1 MSSKFIIFI
10 LLTLLPIAAVI
21 AFRFGLF
28 EPKLPLT
35 QPTGI
40 FTNIPE
46 LSPTVLPPSINPPT
60 KIGSASAK
68 ISIAEAPL
76 AASTSE
82 TLAIRWFID
91 NDNIATISHTALHYG
106 KNSQPRALLPSDYP
120 EKSTILKGT
129 IPATFSATLSI
140 AIPGLYYYRAHALID
155 SINVW
160 SDELQIQITDL
171 ASPSATPTP

>member
-28 EPKLPLT
+28 EPILPFA

-40 FTNIPE
+40 FTNVPE
-46 LSPTVLPPSINPPT
+46 LSPTILPPSIGPPT
-60 KIGSASAK
+60 RIGSASAK
-68 ISIAEAPL
+68 ISIVAAPL
-76 AASTSE
+76 QTSTNE
-82 TLAIRWFID
+82 KLAIQWFID
-91 NDNIATISHTALHYG
+91 SDNIATISHTAVHYG

-140 AIPGLYYYRAHALID
+140 AIPGLYYYRAHAWID
-155 SINVW
+155 TINVW